1 MLLLD
6 FLADTSIARCKKL
19 TQTVKVSLDF
29 YVSQYIC
36 KHLVIERQK
45 GPRFNE
51 LQVVVDEHTKAIRIC
66 SGKTKAIELA
76 NKLLELR
83 PDLHTMIIDQCL
95 DPNSI
100 NALLSKD
107 WNQIKQLIFKRFNWF
122 TERTELIATFVV
134 KNKSIDTFAVLT
146 VDDSNKGISPLYEAL
161 AVHPQLTHLKVAVN
175 TISTESVYFMMNCLD
190 KAYRLQT
197 LDLSYVTEAAAS
209 QANFSKR
216 MGTLNRKSENLAV
229 KLIQHLAGQ
238 KIGTERNPD
247 LRILRLK
254 GCEIGKIGVKQLR
267 KLLCESSV
275 SIAELDVSF
284 NQLHSEGVIEVCK
297 AIEFGCNLS
306 TLDISHNAMEE
317 RGVNKICEV
326 LT

>member
-1 MLLLD
+1 M
-6 FLADTSIARCKKL
+6 
-19 TQTVKVSLDF
+19 
-29 YVSQYIC
+29 
-36 KHLVIERQK
+36 
-45 GPRFNE
+45 
-51 LQVVVDEHTKAIRIC
+51 
-66 SGKTKAIELA
+66 
-76 NKLLELR
+76 
-83 PDLHTMIIDQCL
+83 
-95 DPNSI
+95 
-100 NALLSKD
+100 LSKD

-229 KLIQHLAGQ
+229 KLI
-238 KIGTERNPD
+238 
-247 LRILRLK
+247 
-254 GCEIGKIGVKQLR
+254 
-267 KLLCESSV
+267 
-275 SIAELDVSF
+275 
-284 NQLHSEGVIEVCK
+284 
-297 AIEFGCNLS
+297 
-306 TLDISHNAMEE
+306 
-317 RGVNKICEV
+317 
-326 LT
+326 